1 MIFSTID
8 SPNVGGMAFA
18 IQRHYKTG
26 EWLGLTKV
34 EGETAQHHGHSERR
48 RYASSPFCK

>member
-18 IQRHYKTG
+18 MQRHYKTG
-26 EWLGLTKV
+26 EWLGLTS
-34 EGETAQHHGHSERR
+34 GRR
-48 RYASSPFCK
+48 DCAA